1 MKKLAFLLASV
12 VFGAAPYAATPT
24 ASPSPKFDVM
34 AYVVEGNTV
43 LPDAVVERAL
53 EPYLG
58 PDKTFKDIEAARAA
72 LEKIY
77 QDSGFL
83 TVVVS
88 LPNQRVDQGEVKL
101 EVLEATVEK
110 LTVSGAQYH
119 RPSVLSSK
127 VPSLASGAIPYFPQ
141 VQEELAAAQ
150 NKDVQITP
158 LIGPGDEPSKIRADL
173 KVQDSLPLR
182 GSIEANSRQSVN
194 TKAGRTEL
202 ALGYGNL
209 FQNEQFI
216 GLSWQYAPTRP
227 SDANTLSLLYML
239 PLGSDDSLVMSYTRS
254 SSDTPTNTS
263 LGGATLTRGEFGG
276 VMWRH
281 DLDPRQWPVSHSLNW
296 GVDYKNNKDRNR
308 DIGGISTASP
318 PLRYP
323 VFSVHYDLRW
333 HGDRDTVTNWRTGL
347 ITSSSQFAGR
357 DIDCKGTVRDQFAC
371 KRSGASPSFLVWK
384 LGMDRE
390 QYLWGQWQLRVSAD
404 VQMASGPL
412 VPGEQYSLGGV
423 DSVRGYYDYEQS
435 GDEGA
440 NVRLELVTPEW
451 RGGLGKESRV
461 KALAFWDRGIV
472 HTKNALATELSKVNL
487 GSYGLGLRAENGS
500 GLKADVNVALP
511 VYETSKANEA
521 GTYLPTTGR
530 KADRSVRVD
539 LSVRQAF

>member
-1 MKKLAFLLASV
+1 MKKLAFLLVSV
-12 VFGAAPYAATPT
+12 VFGASPYAATPT
-24 ASPSPKFDVM
+24 ASPSPAFDVM
-34 AYVVEGNTV
+34 EYVVEGNTV

-72 LEKIY
+72 LEKAY

-83 TVVVS
+83 SVVVS
-88 LPNQRVDQGEVKL
+88 LPNQRVDAGEVKL
-101 EVLEATVEK
+101 AVTEAVVEK
-110 LTVSGAQYH
+110 LTVSGSTYH
-119 RPSVLSSK
+119 RPSVLGSK
-127 VPSLASGAIPYFPQ
+127 VPSLAKGAIPYFPQ
-141 VQEELAAAQ
+141 VQQELADAQ

-158 LIGPGDEPSKIRADL
+158 LIGGGDDPSKVQVDL
-173 KVQDSLPLR
+173 KVQDSVPLR
-182 GSIEANSRQSVN
+182 GSIEANSRQSHN

-209 FQNEQFI
+209 FQSEHFI

-239 PLGSDDSLVMSYTRS
+239 PMGNDDSLVLSYTRS

-263 LGGATLTRGEFGG
+263 LGGATLTRGQFAG
-276 VMWRH
+276 MLWRH
-281 DLDPRQWPVSHSLNW
+281 DLDARQWPVNHSLSW
-296 GVDYKNNKDRNR
+296 AIDYKNNKDRNR

-333 HGDRDTVTNWRTGL
+333 NGDHDTVTNWRTGL
-347 ITSSSQFAGR
+347 ITSSGQFAAR

-371 KRSGASPSFLVWK
+371 KRSSASPDFLVWK

-390 QYLWGQWQLRVSAD
+390 QYVWGQWQVRFSAD
-404 VQMASGPL
+404 LQMASGPL

-440 NVRLELVTPEW
+440 NVRLELVTPTW
-451 RGGLGKESRV
+451 SGLGKDARV
-461 KALAFWDRGIV
+461 KALAFWDRGVV
-472 HTKNALATELSKVNL
+472 HTKNALATELSQVNL

-500 GLKADVNVALP
+500 GFKADFNLAVP
-511 VYETSKANEA
+511 VYETVKANEA